1 MLTRKRGSP
10 DNTDEL
16 REVAR
21 TTLSSKIVTRCLD
34 QMAKIAVDAIL
45 AVADLERKDVNLD
58 LIKMEGKVG
67 GQVLA
72 LACLPGAPC
81 KRALLA
87 SSLWNESN

>member
-1 MLTRKRGSP
+1 MLTRERGSP

-67 GQVLA
+67 GQVLP

-81 KRALLA
+81 KLA
-87 SSLWNESN
+87 SYAHNW